1 MLSQSLLTCFVIISV
16 PCFTQELFEIQIVH
30 CMLPSG
36 KFYEKL
42 VCLGGCWHGASMP
55 AIFSIDWTARWCD
68 QRPVKF
74 LKLSLKKKKQKL
86 VCLSERH
93 TINGIKN
100 YFFFIVYGGWEMFIN
115 FLSVLW
121 GSCKAAFTVQSLCHR
136 LKCPGVIFKVAF
148 LRTLWTPIQRPRKK
162 SVSMV
167 PKMLTP
173 VLSLGK
179 MQVVI

>member
-1 MLSQSLLTCFVIISV
+1 MNRKTELWLNLLHFCLIQEITFKLDLLSQSLLTCFVIISV

-74 LKLSLKKKKQKL
+74 LKLSLKKQNQKL

-100 YFFFIVYGGWEMFIN
+100 YFFLLFMVGEKC
-115 FLSVLW
+115 LLTSSVSFE
-121 GSCKAAFTVQSLCHR
+121 GAVKQPSLCNH
-136 LKCPGVIFKVAF
+136 CVID
-148 LRTLWTPIQRPRKK
+148 WN
-162 SVSMV
+162 
-167 PKMLTP
+167 
-173 VLSLGK
+173 VLE
-179 MQVVI
+179 